1 MANQSIL
8 EYNIQKLFQK
18 TKEKKIHVS
27 HGQCFRLAM
36 CQTKFESQF
45 FHLSFLLVYFS
56 SVHFKKIFIYFI
68 GGQLLYNIVVLFA
81 IINMNQ
87 PWVYMGTPHP
97 EPPSHLPAH
106 PIPQGHPSALALSAL
121 SHASNLDW
129 RSISHMV
136 IYMFQCYSLKSSH
149 TPTES
154 KSLFF
159 TSVSLLLS
167 RIQGHH
173 YSLSKLHIYALVHCI
188 GVFLSGLLHSV

>member
-97 EPPSHLPAH
+97 EPPSHFPTY
-106 PIPQGHPSALALSAL
+106 PIPLGCPRALTLSAL
-121 SHASNLDW
+121 LHASNLHW
-129 RSISHMV
+129 SSIFTFGSIHVSMLFSQIV
-136 IYMFQCYSLKSSH
+136 PPSPS
-149 TPTES
+149 PTQS
-154 KSLFF
+154 KCLFF
-159 TSVSLLLS
+159 TSVFLLLS
-167 RIQGHH
+167 
-173 YSLSKLHIYALVHCI
+173 
-188 GVFLSGLLHSV
+188 